1 MDGRITRRRRLILI
15 LAMIALA
22 AVFVAYLVIP
32 KGVETMEVYAG
43 GKPAGEM
50 ISLNEG
56 DETKLTFRIEPDV
69 FRDRNVICA
78 VSDPEIVSL
87 SENGTVKALKQGET
101 TISAEAPGLKKDIG
115 VKVEE
120 ADPGVKDI
128 KGIDD
133 DMFMHVG
140 SSIVLEPELVM
151 ESDDLEEPKIEYKSG
166 NEKVVRVLENG
177 GVIAEGPGETVI
189 TVKAGKVTKK
199 IEVKIEE

>member
-1 MDGRITRRRRLILI
+1 MDGRITRRRRLIMI
-15 LAMIALA
+15 LAMVALA
-22 AVFVAYLVIP
+22 VAFVAYLVIP

-43 GKPAGEM
+43 GKPASEM
-50 ISLNEG
+50 ITLNEG
-56 DETKLTFRIEPDV
+56 DETELTFRIEPDV
-69 FRDRNVICA
+69 FRDMNVICV

-133 DMFMHVG
+133 DMYMHVG
-140 SSIVLEPELVM
+140 SSVVLEPEIVM
-151 ESDDLEEPKIEYKSG
+151 ESDDLEEPKVEYKSG

-177 GVIAEGPGETVI
+177 GVIAEGPGETTI
-189 TVKAGKVTKK
+189 TVKAGKVTKT